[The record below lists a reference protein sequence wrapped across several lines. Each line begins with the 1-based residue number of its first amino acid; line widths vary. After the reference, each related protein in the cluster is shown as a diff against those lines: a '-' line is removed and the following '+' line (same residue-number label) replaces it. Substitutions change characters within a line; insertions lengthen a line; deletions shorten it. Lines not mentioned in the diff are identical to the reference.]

1 MLLETILLFWG
12 ESCESFQL
20 VFVFW
25 TMRHFI
31 LFFSPCVYIF
41 PYGASSLAGVRSPL
55 SVDEFHTG
63 LVWLSRAGRGLAC
76 PSCAGAR
83 VAWLT
88 ICESR
93 SPLVHRR
100 DDHGPAS
107 VTAGV
112 QARPASVLLG
122 HAGHRM
128 V

>member
-20 VFVFW
+20 VFAFW

-31 LFFSPCVYIF
+31 LFFSPCAYIF

-93 SPLVHRR
+93 SLLIHFVTTTVS
-100 DDHGPAS
+100 GS
-107 VTAGV
+107 VTPGD
-112 QARPASVLLG
+112 QA
-122 HAGHRM
+122 
-128 V
+128 